1 MRTVTILFLIS
12 SAVLVWADPGE
23 LVRQA
28 ESLYAERYQLPVL
41 ERMIELYEQ
50 AREEAPQDRE
60 ILVRLAQLWYEWAV
74 LKPESEE
81 EPGWRKTADYAFQ
94 ALGLSGLDEALKL
107 SNEDFRTFVANC
119 TDGRALLWAG
129 HGWGQLLG
137 KMNPF
142 SAFFAL
148 PKIRAIYERSIE
160 LASDYMGGSAYQA
173 YATLL
178 ANLSDY
184 GILFGVKLSQAK
196 IYFEKAIEVDPTYL
210 ENYVA
215 YAKEYAVRARD
226 RALFESLL
234 RYVLE
239 APIGN
244 WPFWNRHAKE
254 KAAEYLAN
262 IEKYFH

>member
-1 MRTVTILFLIS
+1 MLAIIFAVFFGVS
-12 SAVLVWADPGE
+12 SLADPGE

-41 ERMIELYEQ
+41 ERMIGLYEQ
-50 AREEAPQDRE
+50 ALAEAPEDRE
-60 ILVRLAQLWYEWAV
+60 ILVRLAQLWYEWGAI
-74 LKPESEE
+74 KPEGEE
-81 EPGWRKTADYAFQ
+81 DLGWQKAADYAFR
-94 ALGLSGLDEALKL
+94 ALGLSGLDGALKL
-107 SNEDFRTFVANC
+107 SNEEFKEFVAKA
-119 TDGRALLWAG
+119 TDARALLWAG

-148 PKIRAIYERSIE
+148 PKIRAIYERVME
-160 LASDYMGGSAYQA
+160 LDPGYMGGSAPQA
-173 YATLL
+173 YGALL

-184 GILFGVKLSQAK
+184 GILFGVKLSEAK
-196 IYFEKAIEVDPTYL
+196 RYFEWAIELDPTYL

-215 YAKEYAVRARD
+215 YAKEYAVRAKD
-226 RALFESLL
+226 RELFESLL

-254 KAAEYLAN
+254 KAAEYLAK
-262 IEKYFH
+262 IDKYFR

>member
-1 MRTVTILFLIS
+1 MRTLTLLVVTFS
-12 SAVLVWADPGE
+12 TVLAWADPSE

-28 ESLYAERYQLPVL
+28 ESLYAECYQLPVL

-50 AREEAPQDRE
+50 ARQEAPQDRE

-74 LKPESEE
+74 LKPAEE
-81 EPGWRKTADYAFQ
+81 EELGWRKTADYAFQ

-107 SNEDFRTFVANC
+107 SNEAFQEFVRGS

-129 HGWGQLLG
+129 HGWGQLLSN
-137 KMNPF
+137 MNPF

-148 PKIRAIYERSIE
+148 PKIRIIYERSME
-160 LASDYMGGSAYQA
+160 LAPDYMGGSAYQA

-196 IYFEKAIEVDPTYL
+196 TYFEKAIETDPTYL

-215 YAKEYAVRARD
+215 YAKEYAVRAND

-234 RYVLE
+234 RHVLE

-262 IEKYFH
+262 IEKYFR